1 MKKLIIISLLLL
13 SNCFLI
19 EYAWASYVEVKVTE
33 AVPWVCEW
41 TPDSNGVITCQV
53 QAGFGSIMDLFWGII
68 KYFTLIA
75 ALWSVLFI
83 VINGILYSMAWIDDS
98 LKTWAKERIVKTL
111 KGLIL
116 LLLSW
121 VILNAIAPWIYTV

>member
-1 MKKLIIISLLLL
+1 MKKLIVISAILL
-13 SNCFLI
+13 SSFFLT
-19 EYAWASYVEVKVTE
+19 EYVWAAYVEVQVTE
-33 AVPWVCEW
+33 PVPWANCW
-41 TPDSNGVITCQV
+41 AADSDWVHTCQV
-53 QAGFGSIMDLFWGII
+53 QAGFGTVMELFGGII

-83 VINGILYSMAWIDDS
+83 VINGILYSMAGINDG
-98 LKTWAKERIVKTL
+98 LKTWAKDRIVKTL
-111 KGLIL
+111 IWLIL